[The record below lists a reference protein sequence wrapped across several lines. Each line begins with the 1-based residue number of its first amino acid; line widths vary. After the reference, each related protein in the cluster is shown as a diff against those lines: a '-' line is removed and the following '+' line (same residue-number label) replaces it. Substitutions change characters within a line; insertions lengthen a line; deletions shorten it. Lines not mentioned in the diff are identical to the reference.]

1 MSRLSWRDTAS
12 PNFGNGVSDVIRAN
26 QLLQDS
32 IGGVSSSLGAFATNK
47 KTLEA
52 EALAKQQEAAQGQL
66 LAGVLQQAGEG
77 RGTQELLKNAGAQFA
92 ANPAMYNAKNLE
104 SVLKHLGTA
113 AQDDTT
119 LTNLDQTNYTND
131 RSRGFDSAEDAYAPV
146 ESRVLALRQAGRNE
160 EAEQLQAENIDLV
173 SALKGDRRIGTV
185 AAGSAERNS
194 QQSNVNAIN
203 SNRIASEGNT
213 RSWISSREATQGFK
227 DGQTDRSEG
236 RFADEI
242 LARVTQDFSDPA
254 DQVAALVS
262 LRESGDV
269 PAALIQKSIN
279 KISGTS
285 QLTDGFAPAGGQGVA
300 GQRGQ
305 TGVGGQGSATN
316 LNDDGDNLSE
326 EILQGMGVQADQR
339 NALLNTQRYEA
350 AGKSQELDIDV
361 INRMRGEGGVMEGRS
376 AGEVRSF
383 IKKVREQAGGAM
395 TAAQA
400 EIIAGENTEEY
411 SGWERLWQHTP
422 MGTLS
427 NALFSDNIAV
437 GERGLLG
444 YTPSKSY
451 VNAENMQQSID
462 RYLGTESKDTKRTQ
476 ATIKNQQ
483 AEIQEAQKKK
493 DEAFQKLE
501 KQKEFS
507 KIRGSDVPEKY
518 IESFEEASKNLID
531 ITKGIATT
539 NTGDVLAKKPKVDGN
554 LKTPYALWQDGEK
567 EIAAKEAA
575 DTERRD
581 KAIREAWD
589 AENKQKSELARLKK
603 LLKTTNPKDGAKRSS
618 IMRSIERVEEVL
630 LPEATQERM
639 LLDPYDNPR
648 V

>member
-1 MSRLSWRDTAS
+1 M
-12 PNFGNGVSDVIRAN
+12 
-26 QLLQDS
+26 
-32 IGGVSSSLGAFATNK
+32 
-47 KTLEA
+47 
-52 EALAKQQEAAQGQL
+52 
-66 LAGVLQQAGEG
+66 
-77 RGTQELLKNAGAQFA
+77 
-92 ANPAMYNAKNLE
+92 
-104 SVLKHLGTA
+104 
-113 AQDDTT
+113 
-119 LTNLDQTNYTND
+119 
-131 RSRGFDSAEDAYAPV
+131 
-146 ESRVLALRQAGRNE
+146 
-160 EAEQLQAENIDLV
+160 
-173 SALKGDRRIGTV
+173 
-185 AAGSAERNS
+185 
-194 QQSNVNAIN
+194 
-203 SNRIASEGNT
+203 
-213 RSWISSREATQGFK
+213 
-227 DGQTDRSEG
+227 
-236 RFADEI
+236 
-242 LARVTQDFSDPA
+242 
-254 DQVAALVS
+254 VS

-451 VNAENMQQSID
+451 LNAENMQQSID
-462 RYLGTESKDTKRTQ
+462 RYLGTESKDTKRIQT
-476 ATIKNQQ
+476 TIKNQQ
-483 AEIQEAQKKK
+483 AVIQEAQKKK

-603 LLKTTNPKDGAKRSS
+603 LLKNTNPKDGAKRSS

-630 LPEATQERM
+630 LPRATQERM